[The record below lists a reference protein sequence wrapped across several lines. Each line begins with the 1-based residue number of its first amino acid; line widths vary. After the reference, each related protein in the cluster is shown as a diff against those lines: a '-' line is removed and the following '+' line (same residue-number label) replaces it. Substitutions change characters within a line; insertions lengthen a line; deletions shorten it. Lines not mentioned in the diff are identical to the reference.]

1 MKTFQ
6 IAAHMIGYRSLADRT
21 IRLIFGT
28 QELTPEQMANIHWSL
43 NKVGWLAFAPD
54 PFTTMELEELDNL
67 KVEFDDTEKSPSQRL
82 RAVLYRLWE
91 QKNEGYDLFTDY
103 YKAKMEM
110 IINHFKNKLL

>member
-1 MKTFQ
+1 MKIFM
-6 IAAHMIGYRSLADRT
+6 IAAHLINYRSKTDMSVNLTFA
-21 IRLIFGT
+21 T
-28 QELTPEQMANIHWSL
+28 QELTPEQMASVHYAL
-43 NKVGWLAFAPD
+43 NKVGFLAFSPD
-54 PFTTMELEELDNL
+54 PFTSQELEELDNL

-82 RAVLYRLWE
+82 RSVLYRLWE